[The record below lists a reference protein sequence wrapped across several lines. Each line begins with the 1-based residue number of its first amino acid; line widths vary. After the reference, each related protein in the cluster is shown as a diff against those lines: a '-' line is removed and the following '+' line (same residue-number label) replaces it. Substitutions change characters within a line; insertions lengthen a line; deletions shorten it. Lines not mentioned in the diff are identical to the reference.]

1 MVSCKRFAILI
12 ILEKIMLKTNLL
24 FDIDDNFNRDRY
36 TNVIPKIQ
44 YVPKTRCKPSEISLY
59 NLEKYNNLVKYIKSK
74 NLDSEI
80 EKFLLYSA
88 TRHIVFNY
96 QQIAE
101 YYSHSDKEVQEL
113 MEKSGLVIIDF
124 EDAMENGFVKLQKNI
139 RGLYDEAIKK

>member
-1 MVSCKRFAILI
+1 MNKDA
-12 ILEKIMLKTNLL
+12 L
-24 FDIDDNFNRDRY
+24 FDVGSNYDNNRY
-36 TNVIPKIQ
+36 TNIIPKIQ

-59 NLEKYNNLVKYIKSK
+59 NLEKYNDLVKEIKSK

-88 TRHIVFNY
+88 TRHIVFDY
-96 QQIAE
+96 QRIAE

-124 EDAMENGFVKLQKNI
+124 EDALENGFVKLQKNLLE
-139 RGLYDEAIKK
+139 LYNEVKE

>member
-1 MVSCKRFAILI
+1 MNKDA
-12 ILEKIMLKTNLL
+12 L
-24 FDIDDNFNRDRY
+24 FDVGSNYDNNRY
-36 TNVIPKIQ
+36 TNIIPKIQ

-59 NLEKYNNLVKYIKSK
+59 NLEKYNNLVKEIKSK

-88 TRHIVFNY
+88 TRHIVFDY

-124 EDAMENGFVKLQKNI
+124 DDALENGFVKLQKNLEEI
-139 RGLYDEAIKK
+139 YENSKDE

>member
-1 MVSCKRFAILI
+1 MNKDA
-12 ILEKIMLKTNLL
+12 L
-24 FDIDDNFNRDRY
+24 FDVGSNYDNNRY
-36 TNVIPKIQ
+36 TNIIPKIQ

-59 NLEKYNNLVKYIKSK
+59 NLEKYNNLVKEIKSK

-88 TRHIVFNY
+88 TRHIIFDY

-101 YYSHSDKEVQEL
+101 YYSHSDREVQEL

-124 EDAMENGFVKLQKNI
+124 EDAMENGFVKLQKNLME
-139 RGLYDEAIKK
+139 LYNEVKE

>member
-1 MVSCKRFAILI
+1 MNKDA
-12 ILEKIMLKTNLL
+12 L
-24 FDIDDNFNRDRY
+24 FDIGSNYDNNRY

-59 NLEKYNNLVKYIKSK
+59 NLEKYNDLVKEIKSK

-88 TRHIVFNY
+88 TRHIVFDY

-124 EDAMENGFVKLQKNI
+124 EDAMENGFVKLQKNLLE
-139 RGLYDEAIKK
+139 LYNEVKE

>member
-1 MVSCKRFAILI
+1 MNKDA
-12 ILEKIMLKTNLL
+12 L
-24 FDIDDNFNRDRY
+24 FDVDSNYDNNRY
-36 TNVIPKIQ
+36 TNIIPKIQ

-59 NLEKYNNLVKYIKSK
+59 NLEKYNDLVKEIKSK

-88 TRHIVFNY
+88 TRHIVFDY

-124 EDAMENGFVKLQKNI
+124 EDAMENGFIKLQKNLME
-139 RGLYDEAIKK
+139 LYNEVNE

>member
-1 MVSCKRFAILI
+1 MNKDA
-12 ILEKIMLKTNLL
+12 L
-24 FDIDDNFNRDRY
+24 FDIGSNYDNNRY

-59 NLEKYNNLVKYIKSK
+59 NLEKYNDLVKEIKSK

-88 TRHIVFNY
+88 TRHIVFDY

-101 YYSHSDKEVQEL
+101 YYSHSNKEVQEL

-124 EDAMENGFVKLQKNI
+124 EDAMENGFVKLQKNLLE
-139 RGLYDEAIKK
+139 LYNEVKE

>member
-1 MVSCKRFAILI
+1 MNKDA
-12 ILEKIMLKTNLL
+12 L
-24 FDIDDNFNRDRY
+24 FDVGSNYDNNRY
-36 TNVIPKIQ
+36 TNIIPKIQ

-59 NLEKYNNLVKYIKSK
+59 NLEKYNNLVKEIKSK

-88 TRHIVFNY
+88 TRHIVFDY

-124 EDAMENGFVKLQKNI
+124 EDAMENGFVKLQKNLM
-139 RGLYDEAIKK
+139 GLYNEIKE

>member
-1 MVSCKRFAILI
+1 MNKDA
-12 ILEKIMLKTNLL
+12 L
-24 FDIDDNFNRDRY
+24 FDIGSNYDNNRY
-36 TNVIPKIQ
+36 TNIIPKIQ

-59 NLEKYNNLVKYIKSK
+59 NLEKYNDLVKEIKSK

-88 TRHIVFNY
+88 TRHIVFDY

-124 EDAMENGFVKLQKNI
+124 DDAMENGFVKLQKNI

>member
-1 MVSCKRFAILI
+1 M
-12 ILEKIMLKTNLL
+12 ILEKIMLKTDLL

-59 NLEKYNNLVKYIKSK
+59 NLEKYNNLVKEIKSK

-96 QQIAE
+96 ARIAE
-101 YYSHSDKEVQEL
+101 YYCHANKDVQEL

-124 EDAMENGFVKLQKNI
+124 DDAMENGYIELTKHLEE
-139 RGLYDEAIKK
+139 LYNNAEK

>member
-1 MVSCKRFAILI
+1 MNKDA
-12 ILEKIMLKTNLL
+12 L
-24 FDIDDNFNRDRY
+24 FNVGSNYDNNRY
-36 TNVIPKIQ
+36 TNIIPKIQ

-59 NLEKYNNLVKYIKSK
+59 NLEKYNNLVKEIKSK

-88 TRHIVFNY
+88 TRHIVFDY

-124 EDAMENGFVKLQKNI
+124 EDAMENGFVKLQKNLME
-139 RGLYDEAIKK
+139 LYNEVKE

>member
-1 MVSCKRFAILI
+1 MNKDA
-12 ILEKIMLKTNLL
+12 L
-24 FDIDDNFNRDRY
+24 FDVGSNYDNNRY
-36 TNVIPKIQ
+36 TNIIPKIQ
-44 YVPKTRCKPSEISLY
+44 YVPRTNYKPSEISLY
-59 NLEKYNNLVKYIKSK
+59 NLEKYNNLVKEIKSK

-88 TRHIVFNY
+88 TRHIVFDY

-124 EDAMENGFVKLQKNI
+124 EDAMENGFIKLQKNLME
-139 RGLYDEAIKK
+139 LYNEVNE

>member
-1 MVSCKRFAILI
+1 MNKDA
-12 ILEKIMLKTNLL
+12 L
-24 FDIDDNFNRDRY
+24 FDVGSNYDDNRY
-36 TNVIPKIQ
+36 TNIIPKIQ

-59 NLEKYNNLVKYIKSK
+59 NLEKYNNLVKEIKSK

-88 TRHIVFNY
+88 TRHIVFDY

-124 EDAMENGFVKLQKNI
+124 EDALENVS
-139 RGLYDEAIKK
+139 

>member
-1 MVSCKRFAILI
+1 MNKDA
-12 ILEKIMLKTNLL
+12 L
-24 FDIDDNFNRDRY
+24 FDVGSNYDDNRY
-36 TNVIPKIQ
+36 TNIIPKIQ

-59 NLEKYNNLVKYIKSK
+59 NLEKYNNLVKEIKSK

-88 TRHIVFNY
+88 TRHIIFDY

-124 EDAMENGFVKLQKNI
+124 EDAMENGFVKLQKNLME
-139 RGLYDEAIKK
+139 LYNEVKE

>member
-1 MVSCKRFAILI
+1 MNKDA
-12 ILEKIMLKTNLL
+12 L
-24 FDIDDNFNRDRY
+24 FDIDSNYDNNRY
-36 TNVIPKIQ
+36 TNIIPKIQ

-59 NLEKYNNLVKYIKSK
+59 NLEKYNNLVKEIKSK

-88 TRHIVFNY
+88 TRHIVFDY

-124 EDAMENGFVKLQKNI
+124 EDALENGFVKLQKNLME
-139 RGLYDEAIKK
+139 LYNEVKE

>member
-1 MVSCKRFAILI
+1 MNKDA
-12 ILEKIMLKTNLL
+12 L
-24 FDIDDNFNRDRY
+24 FDIGSNYDNNRY

-59 NLEKYNNLVKYIKSK
+59 NLEKYNDLVKEIKSK

-88 TRHIVFNY
+88 TRHIVFDY

-113 MEKSGLVIIDF
+113 MEKSGLFIIDF
-124 EDAMENGFVKLQKNI
+124 EDAMENGFVKLQKNLLE
-139 RGLYDEAIKK
+139 LYNEVKE

>member
-1 MVSCKRFAILI
+1 MNKDA
-12 ILEKIMLKTNLL
+12 L
-24 FDIDDNFNRDRY
+24 FDVGSNYDNNRY
-36 TNVIPKIQ
+36 TNIIPKIQ

-59 NLEKYNNLVKYIKSK
+59 NLEKYNDLVKEIKSK

-88 TRHIVFNY
+88 TRHIVFDY

-124 EDAMENGFVKLQKNI
+124 EDAMENGFVKLQKNLLE
-139 RGLYDEAIKK
+139 LYNEVKE

>member
-1 MVSCKRFAILI
+1 MNKDA
-12 ILEKIMLKTNLL
+12 L
-24 FDIDDNFNRDRY
+24 FDVGSNYDNNRY
-36 TNVIPKIQ
+36 TNIIPKIQ

-59 NLEKYNNLVKYIKSK
+59 NLEKYNNLVKEIKSK

-88 TRHIVFNY
+88 TRHIVFDY

-124 EDAMENGFVKLQKNI
+124 EDALENGFVKLQKNLEEI
-139 RGLYDEAIKK
+139 YENSKDE

>member
-1 MVSCKRFAILI
+1 MNKDA
-12 ILEKIMLKTNLL
+12 L
-24 FDIDDNFNRDRY
+24 FDVGSNYDNNRY

-44 YVPKTRCKPSEISLY
+44 YVPKTRYKPSEISLY
-59 NLEKYNNLVKYIKSK
+59 NLEKYNYLVKEIKSK

-88 TRHIVFNY
+88 TRHIVFDY

-101 YYSHSDKEVQEL
+101 YYSHSDREVQEL

-124 EDAMENGFVKLQKNI
+124 EDAMENGFVKLQKNLME
-139 RGLYDEAIKK
+139 LYNEVKE

>member
-1 MVSCKRFAILI
+1 MNKDA
-12 ILEKIMLKTNLL
+12 L
-24 FDIDDNFNRDRY
+24 FDVGSNYDNNRY
-36 TNVIPKIQ
+36 TNIIPKIQ

-59 NLEKYNNLVKYIKSK
+59 NLEKYNDLVKEIKSK

-88 TRHIVFNY
+88 TRHIVFDY

-101 YYSHSDKEVQEL
+101 YYSHSDREVQEL

-124 EDAMENGFVKLQKNI
+124 EDAMENGFVKLQKNLLE
-139 RGLYDEAIKK
+139 LYNEVKE

>member
-1 MVSCKRFAILI
+1 MNKDA
-12 ILEKIMLKTNLL
+12 L
-24 FDIDDNFNRDRY
+24 FDVGSNYDNNRY
-36 TNVIPKIQ
+36 TNIIPKIQ

-59 NLEKYNNLVKYIKSK
+59 NLEKYNNLVKEIKSK

-80 EKFLLYSA
+80 ETFLLYSA
-88 TRHIVFNY
+88 TRHIVFDY

-124 EDAMENGFVKLQKNI
+124 EDAMENGFVKLQKNLEEI
-139 RGLYDEAIKK
+139 YENSKDE

>member
-1 MVSCKRFAILI
+1 
-12 ILEKIMLKTNLL
+12 MLKTDLL

-59 NLEKYNNLVKYIKSK
+59 NLEKYNNLVKEIKSK

-96 QQIAE
+96 ARIAE
-101 YYSHSDKEVQEL
+101 YYCHANKDVQEL

-124 EDAMENGFVKLQKNI
+124 DDAMENGYIELTKHLEE
-139 RGLYDEAIKK
+139 LYNNAEK

>member
-1 MVSCKRFAILI
+1 MNKDA
-12 ILEKIMLKTNLL
+12 L
-24 FDIDDNFNRDRY
+24 FDVGSNYDNNRY
-36 TNVIPKIQ
+36 TNIIPKIQ

-59 NLEKYNNLVKYIKSK
+59 NLEKYNNLVKQIKSK

-88 TRHIVFNY
+88 TRHIVFDY

-124 EDAMENGFVKLQKNI
+124 EDAMENGFVKLQKNLLE
-139 RGLYDEAIKK
+139 LYNEVKE

>member
-1 MVSCKRFAILI
+1 MNKDA
-12 ILEKIMLKTNLL
+12 L
-24 FDIDDNFNRDRY
+24 FDVGSNYDNNRY
-36 TNVIPKIQ
+36 TNIIPKIQ

-59 NLEKYNNLVKYIKSK
+59 NLEKYNNLVKEIKSK

-88 TRHIVFNY
+88 TRHIIFDY

-124 EDAMENGFVKLQKNI
+124 EDAMENGFVKLQKNLME
-139 RGLYDEAIKK
+139 LYNEVKE

>member
-1 MVSCKRFAILI
+1 MNKDA
-12 ILEKIMLKTNLL
+12 L
-24 FDIDDNFNRDRY
+24 FDVGSNYDNNRY

-59 NLEKYNNLVKYIKSK
+59 NLEKYNDLVKEIKSK

-88 TRHIVFNY
+88 TRHIVFDY

-101 YYSHSDKEVQEL
+101 YYSHSDREVQEL

-124 EDAMENGFVKLQKNI
+124 EDAMENGFVKLQKNLLE
-139 RGLYDEAIKK
+139 LYNEVKE

>member
-1 MVSCKRFAILI
+1 MNKDA
-12 ILEKIMLKTNLL
+12 L
-24 FDIDDNFNRDRY
+24 FDVGSNYDNNQY
-36 TNVIPKIQ
+36 TNIIPKIH

-59 NLEKYNNLVKYIKSK
+59 NLEKYNNLVKEIKSK

-80 EKFLLYSA
+80 EKFLLHSA
-88 TRHIVFNY
+88 TRHIVFDY

-124 EDAMENGFVKLQKNI
+124 EDAMENGFVKLQKNLM
-139 RGLYDEAIKK
+139 RLYNEIKE

>member
-1 MVSCKRFAILI
+1 MNKDA
-12 ILEKIMLKTNLL
+12 L
-24 FDIDDNFNRDRY
+24 FDVGSNYDNNRY
-36 TNVIPKIQ
+36 TNIIPKIQ

-59 NLEKYNNLVKYIKSK
+59 NLEKYNDLVKEIKSK

-88 TRHIVFNY
+88 TRHIVFDY

-124 EDAMENGFVKLQKNI
+124 EDAMENGFIKLQKNLLE
-139 RGLYDEAIKK
+139 LYNEVKE

>member
-1 MVSCKRFAILI
+1 MNKDA
-12 ILEKIMLKTNLL
+12 L
-24 FDIDDNFNRDRY
+24 FDVGGNYDNNRY
-36 TNVIPKIQ
+36 TNIIPKIQ

-59 NLEKYNNLVKYIKSK
+59 NLEKYNDLVKEIKSK

-88 TRHIVFNY
+88 TRHIVFDY

-124 EDAMENGFVKLQKNI
+124 EDAMENGFIKLQKNLME
-139 RGLYDEAIKK
+139 LYNEVNE